1 MKKEELFEIIG
12 EVDEQKVLAAGTT
25 KHSKKKTNAIWIRW
39 GVMAACLCL
48 VVGLVFNISNSSS
61 PRLSED
67 EISQLR
73 EQYPISGQKAPEMV
87 SISSEP
93 LESLIELTKKF
104 HTNPE
109 TYTFVYAEVVG
120 EARSFDKNISTGNSA
135 LDEAYK
141 EHGIDLNHEFY
152 EYTLSVIK
160 DTEKNHKEGDIITIS
175 ANMMFIDYYP
185 KLTDGMKIVVPIA
198 DYDELDNTRYSFDNV
213 GMYYITENGYAISA
227 YDEESLLERE
237 PLSGMHVDDLLKE
250 LHKMLK

>member
-1 MKKEELFEIIG
+1 MKKEEKAFDTSII
-12 EVDEQKVLAAGTT
+12 KNT
-25 KHSKKKTNAIWIRW
+25 KKKFGAIWNKWTVI
-39 GVMAACLCL
+39 AACLCL
-48 VVGLVFNISNSSS
+48 AIVGVFTNLSHSSK

-87 SISSEP
+87 SIYPEP
-93 LESLIELTKKF
+93 LETQIELTKKF
-104 HTNPE
+104 HSNPE

-120 EARSFDKNISTGNSA
+120 EVTSFDKNMSTGHSA
-135 LDEAYK
+135 LDAAYK
-141 EHGIDLNHEFY
+141 QHGINLNHEFY

-160 DTEKNHKEGDIITIS
+160 DSERNHKEGDIITIY

-198 DYDELDNTRYSFDNV
+198 DYDEPNNTRYGFDNV

-227 YDEESLLERE
+227 YDEESLLKKE
-237 PLSGMHVDDLLKE
+237 PMSGMHVDDLLKE
-250 LHKMLK
+250 LHRMLK